1 MSSATP
7 EHLAFSNLLKVVS
20 AVAPEISRPIV
31 QELFDQGRNLKM
43 IASENYSSLA
53 VQFAM
58 ANLLTDKYA
67 EGYVEYEDEI
77 KPRRFYA
84 GCENVDTIEAQACR
98 WACELFGAEHA
109 YVQPH
114 SGADANLIAFWSI
127 LTNRIEAPMVGDK
140 NPATMSHEE
149 WEVVRKA
156 LGNQRLLGPGL
167 YSGGHLTHGFRH
179 NVSAKMFEAF
189 SYSVDKE
196 TGLLDY
202 DEIAKQAKEVKPL
215 VLIAGYS
222 AYPRKVDFAKMR
234 QIADDVGAVFLVDM
248 AHFAGLVAGKVFT
261 GDFDPVPHA
270 HIVTTTT
277 HKTLRGPRGGM
288 ILSTK
293 EFADQINRGCPL
305 VAGGPLPH
313 VMAAK
318 AVCFKEA
325 LQPSFAGYAQQ
336 IVTNAQALAT
346 ELQARD
352 VKVLTGGT
360 ENHLVLIDLAERGYT
375 GRQAEE
381 AFRECKITLNRNTI
395 PFDQNG
401 AWYTSGLRAGTAALT
416 SIGMKEAEMKTIAD
430 IYADILDGMD
440 AKPKSKA
447 KHVWK
452 KDDVASNAQAAVEA
466 LMKRFTPYPG
476 LDLEDLEKS
485 FLA

>member
-1 MSSATP
+1 MSTP
-7 EHLAFSNLLKVVS
+7 EQQAFENLIAVVS
-20 AVAPEISRPIV
+20 RVAPEIARPIV

-67 EGYVEYEDEI
+67 EGYVEYEGDI

-84 GCENVDTIEAQACR
+84 GCENVDAIEAQTAR

-127 LTNRIEAPMVGDK
+127 LTNRVEAPAVGDK

-149 WEVVRKA
+149 WEVVRQK

-189 SYSVDKE
+189 SYSVSEE

-202 DEIAKQAKEVKPL
+202 DAIAKQAKEVKPL
-215 VLIAGYS
+215 ILIAGYS

-234 QIADDVGAVFLVDM
+234 QIADDVGAVLMVDM

-270 HIVTTTT
+270 QVVTTTT

-288 ILSTK
+288 VLSTK
-293 EFADQINRGCPL
+293 EFRDTLNRGCPL

-318 AVCFKEA
+318 GVCFKEA
-325 LQPSFAGYAQQ
+325 LQPGFRDYAAQ
-336 IVTNAQALAT
+336 IVKNASALAASL
-346 ELQARD
+346 EKRG

-360 ENHLVLIDLAERGYT
+360 ENHLVLIDLTDRGYT

-395 PFDQNG
+395 PFDENG

-416 SIGMKEAEMKTIAD
+416 TIGMKEAEMDEVAS
-430 IYADILDGMD
+430 IYATILDHMES
-440 AKPKSKA
+440 KPGSKA
-447 KHVWK
+447 KHLWK
-452 KDDVASNAQAAVEA
+452 DAGAADKARDGVDA
-466 LMKRFTPYPG
+466 LMKRFSPYPA
-476 LDLEDLEKS
+476 LDLDTLGKR
-485 FLA
+485 FLG